1 MNRLTQT
8 LVALAALMVLAV
20 GAAVLLM
27 AFGNPFHR
35 VTDSAMPIET
45 SQAAARREMR
55 LGLFSDLG
63 GGLAR
68 APLLVDWQGAD
79 SYRYKEV
86 SGTTVNLLYS
96 GPQGDRWLY
105 PTNGQ
110 VLVAVDD
117 IGPPDGPVTGTL
129 IQLADS
135 DRDGNGTLSA
145 GDGLRLL
152 LTAADG
158 TAPRLVAEG
167 LAAPATVSP
176 GAGRW
181 LVSWIADG
189 TAHLAAIDPATGT
202 LGGAPRRLPYPEF
215 E

>member
-1 MNRLTQT
+1 MNRLTHT

-35 VTDSAMPIET
+35 VTDSAMPIEAG
-45 SQAAARREMR
+45 QAAARREMR
-55 LGLFSDLG
+55 LGSFSDLG

-86 SGTTVNLLYS
+86 SGAPLNLLYS
-96 GPQGDRWLY
+96 GAQGDRWLY

-135 DRDGNGTLSA
+135 DRNGNGTLSA
-145 GDGLRLL
+145 GDGLRML

-189 TAHLAAIDPATGT
+189 TAHLAEIDPATGT

>member
-1 MNRLTQT
+1 MNRLTHT

-35 VTDSAMPIET
+35 VTDSAMPIE
-45 SQAAARREMR
+45 SGQAAARREMR

-86 SGTTVNLLYS
+86 SGATVNLLYS

-145 GDGLRLL
+145 GDGLR
-152 LTAADG
+152 
-158 TAPRLVAEG
+158 
-167 LAAPATVSP
+167 
-176 GAGRW
+176 
-181 LVSWIADG
+181 
-189 TAHLAAIDPATGT
+189 
-202 LGGAPRRLPYPEF
+202 
-215 E
+215 